1 MNMSCLRRK
10 LPALLLI
17 ALSLGIGFP
26 IAGHADEIADLNVK
40 ARVAYAQND
49 YATAITCFDRLLQLG
64 DRNAY
69 LGRGMAHLHKGEFDL
84 ALTDLNEAVR
94 LYPNADTYEAR
105 GYAWSQK
112 GDGAHAINDFTEAIK
127 RNPRAGAAYEARAE
141 ELIIY
146 KQTEAAMAD
155 LHNAVLLLTGSTNSN
170 RILCKAYLMLGLE
183 YENQGNLVPALANY
197 SKCLALD
204 PQLYLAHLNRGRIY
218 YAQGQYAPALADYQA
233 AVRLNPADAG
243 GYNRLAWLL
252 AVCSDPKFRDGRQA
266 LANAHTAC
274 ELTGWKEPAC
284 LKTYAAAAA
293 ETGDFPTAVK
303 WQSQAIT
310 LGLKGK
316 SLTDAQARLE
326 LYRHHQPYHD
336 PIPVK

>member
-10 LPALLLI
+10 LPALLLT
-17 ALSLGIGFP
+17 ALLSGIGFQ
-26 IAGHADEIADLNVK
+26 ITSHADEIADLNAK
-40 ARVAYAQND
+40 ARAAYARND
-49 YATAITCFDRLLQLG
+49 YPTAIACFDRLLQLG
-64 DRNAY
+64 DHNAY

-84 ALTDLNEAVR
+84 ALADLNEAVR
-94 LYPNADTYEAR
+94 LYPSADTYEAR

-112 GDGAHAINDFTEAIK
+112 GDGAHAINDFSEAIK

-141 ELIIY
+141 ELIIF

-155 LHNAVLLLTGSTNSN
+155 LHNAVLLLTGTTNSDH
-170 RILCKAYLMLGLE
+170 ILCKAFLMLGLE
-183 YENQGNLVPALANY
+183 YENQGSFVPALANY

-218 YAQGQYAPALADYQA
+218 YAQGQFANAIADYQA

-243 GYNRLAWLL
+243 GYNRLGWLL
-252 AVCSDPKFRDGRQA
+252 AVCSDPKVRDGRQA
-266 LANAHTAC
+266 LANAHKAC
-274 ELTGWKEPAC
+274 ELTGWKEPVC

-293 ETGDFPTAVK
+293 ETGNFPEAVK
-303 WQSQAIT
+303 WQTQAIT

-326 LYRHHQPYHD
+326 LYRHNQPYHD
-336 PIPVK
+336 PVPAK